1 MEIGTFKERLRLIF
15 LDFKALEE
23 AEKQVALDLAVGLL
37 RQMLREDNG
46 TKQRLAEIERRA
58 RSGADKGGKSGGG
71 KKARAALVR
80 RTYAQSPQ
88 APLKPVPTTKNNE
101 LRR

>member
-37 RQMLREDNG
+37 RQMLREGSG

-58 RSGADKGGKSGGG
+58 RSGADKNVKSGGG
-71 KKARAALVR
+71 KKTRAALVR
-80 RTYAQSPQ
+80 RSNAQSPQ
-88 APLKPVPTTKNNE
+88 APLKPVTTTKNNE